1 VFTFTTTTTVQ
12 GGGLHSNAV
21 KGGTTGILISAVA
34 APSPKTVAAG
44 EVLQVIAGLALTSS

>member
-1 VFTFTTTTTVQ
+1 VQ

-21 KGGTTGILISAVA
+21 KGGTTGVLISAVA
-34 APSPKTVAAG
+34 APSPKVVNAG